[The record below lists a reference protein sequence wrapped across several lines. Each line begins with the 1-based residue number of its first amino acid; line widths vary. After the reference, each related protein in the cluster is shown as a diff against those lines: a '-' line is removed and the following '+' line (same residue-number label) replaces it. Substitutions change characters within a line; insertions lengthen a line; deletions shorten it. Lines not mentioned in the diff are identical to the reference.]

1 MSARALR
8 RGGMAAL
15 VCVLVFWGCDDPSG
29 QGSYAGSVQTVDG
42 APGSALLL
50 MIGEGLVR
58 VEGTG
63 GTLGWS
69 GAVTGSPGEMRVLL
83 IDPDSAGA
91 MTFRLYVEDLSAP
104 TPSFS
109 ILQLADRQNL
119 LVEAEGIQLR
129 FER

>member
-1 MSARALR
+1 
-8 RGGMAAL
+8 
-15 VCVLVFWGCDDPSG
+15 
-29 QGSYAGSVQTVDG
+29 
-42 APGSALLL
+42 
-50 MIGEGLVR
+50 
-58 VEGTG
+58 
-63 GTLGWS
+63 
-69 GAVTGSPGEMRVLL
+69 
-83 IDPDSAGA
+83 